1 MKQEERTSYKNLQE
15 KLFFLGENFSEVI
28 FKLEISWCE
37 MEKLRFI
44 ELPDSYDAIKSEEF
58 LKKQE
63 NKRDTVEETI
73 QKYSRNCK
81 EDFREGIK

>member
-1 MKQEERTSYKNLQE
+1 
-15 KLFFLGENFSEVI
+15 
-28 FKLEISWCE
+28 

-44 ELPDSYDAIKSEEF
+44 ELPDSHDAIKREEF

-63 NKRDTVEETI
+63 DKRDTVEETI
-73 QKYSRNCK
+73 QKYSRNCR